1 MKKKTFYLFILICS
15 ISLFSSAKKIK
26 SNCENAIACC
36 QSEKPIAANEGEL
49 NLPFLGLFLF
59 NN

>member
-26 SNCENAIACC
+26 SNCESAMGCC
-36 QSEKPIAANEGEL
+36 QSEQPITAHESEL